1 MEIAEIIFHP
11 DWDCR
16 DPANTPDIALVRLK
30 HPLDLTKHT
39 LPCFHSW
46 KKWEFFGGKFRN
58 LRTKNWRGNSE
69 ELWGRLSNLV
79 NKFRNKIPERVG
91 KVWKKIKKIHKNR
104 KAIQKN

>member
-1 MEIAEIIFHP
+1 MIIHP

-16 DPANTPDIALVRLK
+16 DPLNTPDIALVRLK
-30 HPLDLTKHT
+30 HPLDLAEHT
-39 LPCFHSW
+39 PPCFHSW
-46 KKWEFFGGKFRN
+46 KKWEFFLDKFRN
-58 LRTKNWRGNSE
+58 FRTKTSRGNSE